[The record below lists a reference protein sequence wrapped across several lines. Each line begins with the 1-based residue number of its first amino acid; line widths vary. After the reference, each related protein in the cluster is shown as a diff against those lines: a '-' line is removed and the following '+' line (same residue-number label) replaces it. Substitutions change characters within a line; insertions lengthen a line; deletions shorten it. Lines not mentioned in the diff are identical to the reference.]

1 MEKLLSSAAEF
12 LNVKPFLLLQMI
24 SRITATATPMAT
36 SRKRKTEMIIP
47 AMAPSLRPLLVLSV
61 CSPCDGGSNM
71 LAVVVES
78 LAELSMFDGEDS
90 LVFDDIT
97 IVEIVGRLSK
107 IDTKIS
113 AVHGAV

>member
-36 SRKRKTEMIIP
+36 SRKRKTETTIP

>member
-24 SRITATATPMAT
+24 SRTTVIATPMAT
-36 SRKRKTEMIIP
+36 SRRRRTETTIP
-47 AMAPSLRPLLVLSV
+47 VIAPSLRPLLVLSV
-61 CSPCDGGSNM
+61 CSPCDGGNM

-78 LAELSMFDGEDS
+78 LAELSMFNGEDS
-90 LVFDDIT
+90 LVADGI
-97 IVEIVGRLSK
+97 IVVEIVGRLSK

-113 AVHGAV
+113 AVRGAV